1 MNKTKHDKVVKII
14 LRISLSI
21 SEDEPE
27 PEREEVKYEYKPA
40 WERIFPWL
48 QKAVDDDWAFC
59 SLCKFPMEPKLSII
73 KAHLKHRRHVKLVSQ
88 QDNPTQ
94 FEPRPDTTGILAEDE
109 KQEKKKRNSIIGN
122 ADVVTDV
129 DGKLLQ

>member
-1 MNKTKHDKVVKII
+1 
-14 LRISLSI
+14 
-21 SEDEPE
+21 
-27 PEREEVKYEYKPA
+27 
-40 WERIFPWL
+40 
-48 QKAVDDDWAFC
+48 
-59 SLCKFPMEPKLSII
+59 MEPKLSII

-129 DGKLLQ
+129 DGKRLQY

>member
-1 MNKTKHDKVVKII
+1 
-14 LRISLSI
+14 
-21 SEDEPE
+21 
-27 PEREEVKYEYKPA
+27 
-40 WERIFPWL
+40 
-48 QKAVDDDWAFC
+48 
-59 SLCKFPMEPKLSII
+59 MEPKLSII

-88 QDNPTQ
+88 QDNPNQ

-129 DGKLLQ
+129 DGWLIFIRFVDLKNIIYEWANTLKCYLFIFNHSMQQDERCHD